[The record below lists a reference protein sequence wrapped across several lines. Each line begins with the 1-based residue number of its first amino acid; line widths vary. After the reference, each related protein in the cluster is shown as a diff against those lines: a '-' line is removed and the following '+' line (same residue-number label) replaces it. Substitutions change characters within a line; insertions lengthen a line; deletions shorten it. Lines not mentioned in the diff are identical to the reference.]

1 MATGVTQAIG
11 VTAIGPG
18 SRVTAV
24 LAAGANNNLTP
35 SGQAIQ
41 AIGMIDLD
49 STAGVANITGLAA
62 GYDGQRIT
70 LRLTTA
76 SAVTLNNANGGSSA
90 SNQFSGTGDSVLA
103 QGLAI
108 DIVYYAGS
116 VNKWVFVP

>member
-1 MATGVTQAIG
+1 MPSGITQVIGITATGV
-11 VTAIGPG
+11 G
-18 SRVTAV
+18 SRVSAV

-35 SGQAIQ
+35 LGQAIQ

-70 LRLTTA
+70 IRLTTA
-76 SAVTLNNANGGSSA
+76 SAVTLNNANGGSTA
-90 SNQFSGTGDSVLA
+90 SNQFAGAGDQVLA
-103 QGLAI
+103 QGLAV

-116 VNKWVFVP
+116 VNRWVFVP